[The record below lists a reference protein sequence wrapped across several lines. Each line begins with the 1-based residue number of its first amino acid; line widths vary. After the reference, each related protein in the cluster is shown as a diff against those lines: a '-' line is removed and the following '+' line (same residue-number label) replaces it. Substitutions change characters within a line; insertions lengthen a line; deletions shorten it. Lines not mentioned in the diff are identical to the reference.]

1 MRRILATCLS
11 GIAFACGE
19 AGASLDAGP
28 AEAGPKADALA
39 PADSG
44 AADSGD
50 ARDATAPQPDAQPD
64 GGFLFEDA
72 GQGCPEN
79 VIPLITV
86 PFGDTARYYVETK
99 LEGRAV
105 ALQLDTG
112 SALSF
117 IFQGAGAPDYT
128 PNVASVELG
137 CESLRLAGRGLPAP
151 TGLVGTG
158 LPVVGLL
165 GMEHLLDAPSLLDVR
180 AATLTRFQ
188 ARPDALIDARA
199 KQSFRFDTVQQ
210 HALVPCTLDGVAVR
224 LMFDTGA
231 GDTLWV
237 GQMGRP
243 GDQRVEVQDAEGTI
257 FPIFVGTATL
267 AFPDGE
273 TRTIR
278 AARAPRFPYFEETVA
293 ALGGNLHGLLGV
305 TAFPRESL
313 LISGAEGRFY
323 VLGR

>member
-11 GIAFACGE
+11 AVVLACGQ
-19 AGASLDAGP
+19 AGAELDAGP
-28 AEAGPKADALA
+28 TEAGARADALG
-39 PADSG
+39 DSG
-44 AADSGD
+44 TEVRDAGATQADAAADDSGP
-50 ARDATAPQPDAQPD
+50 R
-64 GGFLFEDA
+64 FEDV
-72 GQGCPEN
+72 GPGCSPN

-86 PFGDTARYYVETK
+86 QFGDTARYYLETK

-117 IFQGAGAPDYT
+117 IFQGPGAPDYT
-128 PNVASVELG
+128 PRVASVELG
-137 CESLRLAGRGLPAP
+137 CETFPLAGRGLPVP
-151 TGLVGTG
+151 TDVVGNG

-188 ARPDALIDARA
+188 ARPDALIEARA
-199 KQSFRFDTVQQ
+199 KLSFRFDNVEQ
-210 HALVPCTLDGVAVR
+210 HALVPCSLDGMAVR
-224 LMFDTGA
+224 LMFDTGG

-237 GQMGRP
+237 GQNGRP
-243 GDQRVEVQDAEGTI
+243 GDQRVEVQDAQGTI

-267 AFPDGE
+267 AFADGE

-278 AARAPRFPYFEETVA
+278 AARAPRFPYFEATVA

-313 LISGAEGRFY
+313 LVSGAEGRFY
-323 VLGR
+323 VIGR

>member
-1 MRRILATCLS
+1 M
-11 GIAFACGE
+11 
-19 AGASLDAGP
+19 LD
-28 AEAGPKADALA
+28 
-39 PADSG
+39 
-44 AADSGD
+44 
-50 ARDATAPQPDAQPD
+50 
-64 GGFLFEDA
+64 
-72 GQGCPEN
+72 
-79 VIPLITV
+79 
-86 PFGDTARYYVETK
+86 
-99 LEGRAV
+99 GRSV
-105 ALQLDTG
+105 ALKLDTG

-117 IFQGAGAPDYT
+117 LFQGQGAPDYT

-137 CESLRLAGRGLPAP
+137 CETFPLAGRGLPLP
-151 TGLVGTG
+151 TEVVGNG

-180 AATLTRFQ
+180 GATLTRFQ

-199 KQSFRFDTVQQ
+199 KLSFRFDNVQK
-210 HALVPCTLDGVAVR
+210 HALVPCTLDGMAVR
-224 LMFDTGA
+224 LMFDTAG

-237 GQMGRP
+237 GQNGRP
-243 GDQRVEVQDAEGTI
+243 GDQRVEVQDAQGTI

-313 LISGAEGRFY
+313 LVSGAEGRFY
-323 VLGR
+323 VIGR